1 MPLPLTQ
8 QTGISSPVYTLRRPR
23 PTARCGVCRSH
34 DVLVSGTASGDLH
47 FWDASTGA
55 LIFGRAARHPNDAG
69 MSAMG
74 SSEGTNAG
82 GGSDPN
88 SVENLLGVAAT
99 TGTASVDNVNLL
111 LYTACEEGFVK
122 MWKVGEMCDPLAC
135 MLVG

>member
-1 MPLPLTQ
+1 M
-8 QTGISSPVYTLRRPR
+8 
-23 PTARCGVCRSH
+23 CHSH

-74 SSEGTNAG
+74 SSEGTSAG
-82 GGSDPN
+82 GGGDSN
-88 SVENLLGVAAT
+88 SADNLFGGSVA
-99 TGTASVDNVNLL
+99 TGAVSMDNVNLL

-122 MWKVGEMCDPLAC
+122 TWKVGEICSTLWSH
-135 MLVG
+135 LHR